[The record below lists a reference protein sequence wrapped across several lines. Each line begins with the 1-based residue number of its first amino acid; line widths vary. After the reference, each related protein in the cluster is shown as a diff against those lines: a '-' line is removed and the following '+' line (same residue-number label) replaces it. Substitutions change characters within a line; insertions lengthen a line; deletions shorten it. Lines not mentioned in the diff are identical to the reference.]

1 MSELQVQSFNLKDL
15 DEKRER
21 LPTGPGRR
29 LPYPA
34 AEGSQRHTTCVRV
47 EQPPSREASDRRRP
61 ASAVH
66 LLAVAVTVKDRKLTM
81 TMPPPPPAPHA
92 AEKTQGVARLWSGT
106 SSGKRL
112 VL

>member
-1 MSELQVQSFNLKDL
+1 MRSERDSPPAPAGDF
-15 DEKRER
+15 
-21 LPTGPGRR
+21 RR

-34 AEGSQRHTTCVRV
+34 AEGSQRHTTCVCV

-92 AEKTQGVARLWSGT
+92 AEKTQGVARLWSGP